1 MAFTIRSEHASPD
14 YVLTTLSDPTIL
26 DPNNGFAH
34 TVTIGTKVAL
44 SDLAA
49 DAAIDVAGPDLV
61 VSASVDGLWLDGDA
75 LNVAITVTGG
85 TDISTSI
92 LNGTGDVLGP
102 DEFAQ
107 LVASSLN
114 TIGAGDILCSSD
126 GGLVSISALAA
137 VTALTITTWA
147 VAP

>member
-14 YVLTTLSDPTIL
+14 YVLTTLSDPTIT
-26 DPNNGFAH
+26 DVNNGFAH
-34 TVTIGTKVAL
+34 VVTIGSKFPL
-44 SDLAA
+44 GDLAA
-49 DAAIDVAGPDLV
+49 DAAIFVGGPDLV
-61 VSASVDGLWLDGDA
+61 VSATVDGLWLNGQA

-85 TDISTSI
+85 VDISTSI
-92 LNGTGDVLGP
+92 LNATGDVLGP

-107 LVASSLN
+107 LVAGALN
-114 TIGAGDILCSSD
+114 TIGAGDIQCGSD
-126 GGLVSISALAA
+126 AGLVTISALAA